1 MKSKKKKAR
10 QLRLKGISGIKIK
23 PTAQDI
29 KIAEGLAAGKK
40 KNESLVDAGVS
51 PENARSNSAE
61 LLARPGVRAALSEA
75 LDKANVNIDRVAQA
89 LNEGLSATKI
99 ISANLLVIAEDGKE
113 ELPVKDGYIDA
124 TDEAKQKEFIRVEDF
139 AVRHKYL
146 ETSIKL
152 LDLFPAEGSVITEER
167 VTISEERNLIDQA
180 ESEAAKRDISRY
192 MVTRERQQI

>member
-1 MKSKKKKAR
+1 MKKKAKKKAR

-23 PTAQDI
+23 PTEQDI
-29 KIAEGLAAGKK
+29 KIAAGLAAGKK
-40 KNESLVDAGVS
+40 KNEALTDAGVS

-61 LLARPGVRAALSEA
+61 LLGRPGVRAALAEA
-75 LDKANVNIDRVAQA
+75 LDKASVNIDRVAQA

-113 ELPVKDGYIDA
+113 VLPIKDGYIDA

-152 LDLFPAEGSVITEER
+152 LFPAEGSVITEER

-180 ESEAAKRDISRY
+180 EAKAAKRDISRY